1 MQNFRINIMPYFFQ
15 LKQKTYGHV
24 IVESLKHGRLVII
37 SDQTPWREFTKEHA
51 GFDISLDDKTKFIEA
66 IEILVNLS
74 QSEFDAMSKTCISY
88 INHQLNIEKI
98 KTQYLEL
105 FK

>member
-1 MQNFRINIMPYFFQ
+1 
-15 LKQKTYGHV
+15 LKN
-24 IVESLKHGRLVII
+24 GRLVVI
-37 SDQTPWREFTKEHA
+37 SDQTPWRNLQSEYA

-66 IEILVNLS
+66 INILVNLS